1 MGLLAPLLYPCY
13 NALRLIGFMALTPLI
28 PIIILLAGTLAL
40 LFSLM
45 LPARY
50 PGPVAAATAGLAL
63 LALIALG
70 GRLPAEA
77 IVSFWQPLALSG
89 VPISLRL
96 EGMTWVYALALAALA
111 LAALLT
117 GLSRP
122 GGRRTAS
129 RGFIL
134 LLLAAGLAA
143 VSSSNLLTLCL
154 SWTFL
159 DVMFLGAT
167 ALTEDRERVSEHTT
181 FALAANGLATLL
193 VWIVALLGMRDGASQ
208 YLHLFSF
215 SAAQTA
221 LLAVAGVIR
230 LGLYPLHLW
239 LPAELDLRPGLSALL
254 HLAPATAGL
263 SLLSQL
269 VLGARGDLPL
279 HNPLT
284 YAAGAALLVGAVLAW
299 GQDELGRALS
309 FIVLAQI
316 GLVVL
321 GGTWGGGSAA
331 LALVAEGL
339 VLLLSAGV
347 LFLSRGYDL
356 ERWVWSLPGAV
367 AGAALLGMP
376 LTLGFV
382 GRSALYAALWGA
394 GAWVFLGLSGIGQAL
409 LLAAVLR
416 LLLRPATGPLPP
428 SPIVQGLGVVG
439 LAGLV
444 APLVVLGL
452 APERLAGWLGV
463 TPLSLVQVL
472 AQMPV
477 AGWVTWGLGVG
488 LGVALWWRDTQAREV
503 RRQLQ
508 PLLLATLSLRWLYR
522 TAAGLVEVVSRAV
535 RALALLLEGEGAL
548 LWVLV
553 ILVLAWLALR

>member
-1 MGLLAPLLYPCY
+1 MV
-13 NALRLIGFMALTPLI
+13 LTLLI
-28 PIIILLAGTLAL
+28 PIVILLAGTLAL
-40 LFSLM
+40 VFSLM
-45 LPARY
+45 LPSRY
-50 PGPVAAATAGLAL
+50 PGPVAAAAAGLAL
-63 LALIALG
+63 IALIALG
-70 GRLPAEA
+70 GQLPAEA
-77 IVSFWQPLALSG
+77 IVSFWQPLALSS
-89 VPISLRL
+89 VPVSLRL
-96 EGMTWVYALALAALA
+96 EGMTWLYALALAALSV
-111 LAALLT
+111 AALLT

-129 RGFIL
+129 RGFTL

-159 DVMFLGAT
+159 DVMFLGAI

-193 VWIVALLGMRDGASQ
+193 VWGVALLGMRDGASQ

-221 LLAVAGVIR
+221 LLAVAGVVR

-239 LPAELDLRPGLSALL
+239 LPAEFDLRPGLSALL

-284 YAAGAALLVGAVLAW
+284 YAAGAALIVGALLAW
-299 GQDELGRALS
+299 GQDEPGRALS

-321 GGTWGGGSAA
+321 GGTWGGERAA

-347 LFLSRGYDL
+347 LFLSRGYDPKG
-356 ERWVWSLPGAV
+356 WMWSLPGAV

-382 GRSALYAALWGA
+382 GRSALYTAWRDA
-394 GAWVFLGLSGIGQAL
+394 GAWLLLGLSGIGQAL
-409 LLAAVLR
+409 VLATVLR
-416 LLLRPATGPLPP
+416 LLLRPATSPLPP
-428 SPIVQGLGVVG
+428 SPIVQGLGAVG
-439 LAGLV
+439 LAGLIV
-444 APLVVLGL
+444 PLVVFGL
-452 APERLAGWLGV
+452 APDRLAGLLGV
-463 TPLSLVQVL
+463 APLSLVQVL

-477 AGWVTWGLGVG
+477 AGWVTWGLGLG
-488 LGVALWWRDTQAREV
+488 LGVALWWRDAQV
-503 RRQLQ
+503 RGVRVQLQ
-508 PLLLATLSLRWLYR
+508 PLLLALFSLRWLYR
-522 TAAGLVEVVSRAV
+522 AAAGLVEVTGRAV
-535 RALALLLEGEGAL
+535 RAVALLLEGEGAL

-553 ILVLAWLALR
+553 VLVLAWLALR

>member
-1 MGLLAPLLYPCY
+1 
-13 NALRLIGFMALTPLI
+13 MALTPLI
-28 PIIILLAGTLAL
+28 PIIILLAGVLAL

-70 GRLPAEA
+70 GQLPAEA
-77 IVSFWQPLALSG
+77 IVSFWQPLVLSG
-89 VPISLRL
+89 IPVSLRL
-96 EGMTWVYALALAALA
+96 DGMTWLYALALTVLA

-143 VSSSNLLTLCL
+143 VLSSNLLTLCL

-159 DVMFLGAT
+159 DVMFLGAI
-167 ALTEDRERVSEHTT
+167 ALTEERERVSEHTT

-221 LLAVAGVIR
+221 LLAVAGVVR

-239 LPAELDLRPGLSALL
+239 LPAELDLRPGLSTLL

-269 VLGARGDLPL
+269 VLAVRGDLPL

-284 YAAGAALLVGAVLAW
+284 YAAGAALIVGAILAW
-299 GQDELGRALS
+299 GQDEPGRALS

-321 GGTWGGGSAA
+321 GGTWGGQEAA
-331 LALVAEGL
+331 LTLVAEGL
-339 VLLLSAGV
+339 VLVLSAGV
-347 LFLSRGYDL
+347 LFLSRGHDL
-356 ERWVWSLPGAV
+356 ERPMWSLPGGV
-367 AGAALLGMP
+367 AGAALLGIP

-382 GRSALYAALWGA
+382 GRSALYAAWWSA
-394 GAWVFLGLSGIGQAL
+394 GAWLLLGLSGIGHAL
-409 LLAAVLR
+409 LLATVLR
-416 LLLRPATGPLPP
+416 LLLRPVTSPLPP
-428 SPIVQGLGVVG
+428 SPVVQGLGAVG

-444 APLVVLGL
+444 VPLLVFGL
-452 APERLAGWLGV
+452 VPDRLAAWLGV
-463 TPLSLVQVL
+463 TPLSLVQGL
-472 AQMPV
+472 ARMPV
-477 AGWVTWGLGVG
+477 VGWVTWGLGLG
-488 LGVALWWRDTQAREV
+488 LGAALWQRDVQV
-503 RRQLQ
+503 RGVRKQLR
-508 PLLLATLSLRWLYR
+508 PLLMALFSLRWLYR
-522 TAAGLVEVVSRAV
+522 AVAGLVEVVSRAV

-553 ILVLAWLALR
+553 VLVLAWLALR